1 MQPSV
6 LRRRMLVIDDNVD
19 AAITLSKFFELLG
32 HEAHAATDV
41 TTGVLLARRLKPE
54 FVIIDIGLP
63 ELDGFQIAAILRS
76 EPGTASAKIIAVTGY
91 GRTEDR
97 RRAEEAGIDHYLL
110 KPVDLKFL
118 ESLVGNAA
126 VKP

>member
-6 LRRRMLVIDDNVD
+6 LRRRMLVIDDNLD
-19 AAITLSKFFELLG
+19 AAIALSRFFELLG
-32 HEAHAATDV
+32 HEAHTATDV

-54 FVIIDIGLP
+54 FVFIDIGLP

-97 RRAEEAGIDHYLL
+97 RRAEEVGIDHYLL
-110 KPVDLKFL
+110 KPVDFKFL

-126 VKP
+126 PKP